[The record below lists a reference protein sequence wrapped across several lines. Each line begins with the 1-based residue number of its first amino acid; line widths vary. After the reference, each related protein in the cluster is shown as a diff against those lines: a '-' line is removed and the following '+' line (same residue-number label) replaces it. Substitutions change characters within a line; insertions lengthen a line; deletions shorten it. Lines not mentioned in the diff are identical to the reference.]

1 MAEQVYWDDV
11 KEGDEIPRLVKNCS
25 TQQLVQWAAGSGEG
39 GGRIVGEA
47 CHFVDLARFLVGERI
62 AGVFAEAA
70 PPLAAAQASL
80 EANPPHGARGEFVKV
95 TVTLPPEIYGL
106 IAQEAMRRK
115 MAKERDPLISAIVRE
130 AIVAYL
136 EAGRMAP

>member
-1 MAEQVYWDDV
+1 MPS
-11 KEGDEIPRLVKNCS
+11 KTRL
-25 TQQLVQWAAGSGEG
+25 THLAA
-39 GGRIVGEA
+39 R
-47 CHFVDLARFLVGERI
+47 L
-62 AGVFAEAA
+62 AEAA
-70 PPLAAAQASL
+70 PAPPTAAALARL
-80 EANPPHGARGEFVKV
+80 EANPPHGLRGEFVKV
-95 TVTLPPEIYGL
+95 TVTLPPEVYGL

>member
-1 MAEQVYWDDV
+1 MPS
-11 KEGDEIPRLVKNCS
+11 KTRL
-25 TQQLVQWAAGSGEG
+25 THLAA
-39 GGRIVGEA
+39 R
-47 CHFVDLARFLVGERI
+47 L
-62 AGVFAEAA
+62 AEAA
-70 PPLAAAQASL
+70 PEPPAAAALARL
-80 EANPPHGARGEFVKV
+80 EANPPHGTRGEFVKV
-95 TVTLPPEIYGL
+95 TVTLPPEVYGL

>member
-1 MAEQVYWDDV
+1 MPS
-11 KEGDEIPRLVKNCS
+11 KTRL
-25 TQQLVQWAAGSGEG
+25 THLAA
-39 GGRIVGEA
+39 R
-47 CHFVDLARFLVGERI
+47 L
-62 AGVFAEAA
+62 AEAEPA
-70 PPLAAAQASL
+70 LPPTALPASL

-95 TVTLPPEIYGL
+95 TVTLPPEVYGL

>member
-1 MAEQVYWDDV
+1 MSS
-11 KEGDEIPRLVKNCS
+11 KTRL
-25 TQQLVQWAAGSGEG
+25 THLAA
-39 GGRIVGEA
+39 R
-47 CHFVDLARFLVGERI
+47 L
-62 AGVFAEAA
+62 AA
-70 PPLAAAQASL
+70 PARPPTALPAGL

-115 MAKERDPLISAIVRE
+115 MAKARDPRISAIVRE

-136 EAGRMAP
+136 EAGRMTP

>member
-1 MAEQVYWDDV
+1 MPS
-11 KEGDEIPRLVKNCS
+11 KTRL
-25 TQQLVQWAAGSGEG
+25 THLAA
-39 GGRIVGEA
+39 R
-47 CHFVDLARFLVGERI
+47 L
-62 AGVFAEAA
+62 AEAAPA
-70 PPLAAAQASL
+70 PPLAAARASL
-80 EANPPHGARGEFVKV
+80 EANPPHGRRGEFVKV

>member
-1 MAEQVYWDDV
+1 MPS
-11 KEGDEIPRLVKNCS
+11 KTRL
-25 TQQLVQWAAGSGEG
+25 THLAA
-39 GGRIVGEA
+39 R
-47 CHFVDLARFLVGERI
+47 L
-62 AGVFAEAA
+62 AEAA